1 MRWLGMLVLVTVA
14 GCGGGSEQSGQN
26 GQGAPPESEPP
37 VALNADMPI
46 AYPPTLYEQK
56 VEGDVTLRLFVDS
69 TGRLIPESTRVAEPS
84 GFAALDSAAIA
95 GSARLR
101 FAPGKRNGIAVAT
114 AFLQPVE
121 FRQIG
126 TTRTGTVTLPPPPP
140 PPPQPVA
147 PLPAAPPPAA
157 QPTARPPAPPPPQP
171 RPDTTRADTT
181 RRPVPPAPPPQ
192 PPPPPP
198 PPPAPDTTKSRPDT
212 TKSRTDSSAATH

>member
-1 MRWLGMLVLVTVA
+1 MRWLGMLVLVTAA
-14 GCGGGSEQSGQN
+14 GCGGRSEQSDGQN

-46 AYPPTLYEQK
+46 AYPPTLYDQK

-101 FAPGKRNGIAVAT
+101 FAPGKRNGIPVAT

-140 PPPQPVA
+140 PLPVS

-157 QPTARPPAPPPPQP
+157 QPTVRPPAPPPPPQP
-171 RPDTTRADTT
+171 QPPPPPKPDTTRADTT

-198 PPPAPDTTKSRPDT
+198 PDT

>member
-14 GCGGGSEQSGQN
+14 GCGGRSEQSDGQN
-26 GQGAPPESEPP
+26 GQTAPPESEPP

-46 AYPPTLYEQK
+46 AYPPTLYDQK

-147 PLPAAPPPAA
+147 PLPAAPPPTA
-157 QPTARPPAPPPPQP
+157 QPTARPPAPPPQPQP

-181 RRPVPPAPPPQ
+181 RRPVPPPQ
-192 PPPPPP
+192 PPPPP
-198 PPPAPDTTKSRPDT
+198 APDT

>member
-1 MRWLGMLVLVTVA
+1 MRWLRMLLLVSVA
-14 GCGGGSEQSGQN
+14 GCVGESEQSEGN

-37 VALNADMPI
+37 VALNADVPI

-69 TGRLIPESTRVAEPS
+69 TGRLVPESTRVAEPS
-84 GFAALDSAAIA
+84 GFAALDSAAVS

-101 FAPGKRNGIAVAT
+101 FAPGKRNGIPVAT

-121 FRQIG
+121 FRQVG
-126 TTRTGTVTLPPPPP
+126 TTRTGTVALPPPPP

-157 QPTARPPAPPPPQP
+157 QPIARPPAPPPPPPQP
-171 RPDTTRADTT
+171 KPDTTRAPVDTT

-198 PPPAPDTTKSRPDT
+198 APDTTKADT
-212 TKSRTDSSAATH
+212 TRARTDSSATTH